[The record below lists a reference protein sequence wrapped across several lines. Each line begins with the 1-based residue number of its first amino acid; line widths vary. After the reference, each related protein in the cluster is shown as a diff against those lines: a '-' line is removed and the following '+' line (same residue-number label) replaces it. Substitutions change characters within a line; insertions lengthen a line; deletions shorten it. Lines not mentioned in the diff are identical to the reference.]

1 MNRIYWENSRGYK
14 LVLAGGPFL
23 ESPGNFPGPKSNI
36 QIGNV
41 KSKSAGPANQTT
53 PFCFINW
60 QFYHVRC
67 KTIETSIFNVNGD
80 SLPGLL
86 IIGTFEKRA
95 PELLSKHLFALRTLS
110 LLESICSFS
119 FCFL

>member
-14 LVLAGGPFL
+14 LVLARGPFL
-23 ESPGNFPGPKSNI
+23 ESPGNFSGRKSNI

-41 KSKSAGPANQTT
+41 KSKSSGPSNQTP

-60 QFYHVRC
+60 QFYHARC

-80 SLPGLL
+80 SLP
-86 IIGTFEKRA
+86 
-95 PELLSKHLFALRTLS
+95 
-110 LLESICSFS
+110 IC
-119 FCFL
+119 